1 MRRRKNILL
10 DDLAKDIAVKEYTRK
25 EVIMPRADFERN
37 LQQVQDDIVQLSS
50 MVEKAILKSVEAL
63 KSRDLKLSEQV
74 IKEDDAIDRYQ
85 ERIEELCIDMIAL
98 EAPMAGD
105 LRAIITVLMVAS
117 ELERMGD
124 YAEGIAKLSLAMG
137 DAPPLKP
144 LIDIP
149 RMMDRAIHMLK
160 HGIESFINK
169 DADMARKVIESDDEI
184 DDLYEQIYRELLTYM
199 MADPTT
205 IERAT
210 YLLWVSH
217 DLERVADRATNIAER
232 VIYLA
237 TGKLI

>member
-1 MRRRKNILL
+1 
-10 DDLAKDIAVKEYTRK
+10 
-25 EVIMPRADFERN
+25 MPRTDFERN
-37 LQQVQDDIVQLSS
+37 LQQVQDDIVQLSG
-50 MVEKAILKSVEAL
+50 MVEKAIFKSVEAL
-63 KSRDLKLSEQV
+63 KSRDLNLSEQV

-85 ERIEELCIDMIAL
+85 ESIEELCIDMIAL

-105 LRAIITVLMVAS
+105 LRVIITVLMIAS

-137 DAPPLKP
+137 DSPPLKP

-149 RMMDRAIHMLK
+149 RMRDRSIHMLK
-160 HGIESFINK
+160 QSIESFINK

-184 DDLYEQIYRELLTYM
+184 DALYEQIYRELLTYM

-217 DLERVADRATNIAER
+217 DLERVADRTTNIAER

-237 TGKLI
+237 TGKLS